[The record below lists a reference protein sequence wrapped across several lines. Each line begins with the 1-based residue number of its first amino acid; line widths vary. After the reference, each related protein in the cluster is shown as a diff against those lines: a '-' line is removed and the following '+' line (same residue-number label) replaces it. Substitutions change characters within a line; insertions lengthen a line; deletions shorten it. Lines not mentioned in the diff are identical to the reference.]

1 MLSTMTIF
9 FKTSEHTV
17 RGMAGNAGKPI
28 SMVGL
33 YLHDCKEPDMVG
45 LLDGN
50 AMEYREVAVKSNAR
64 RSYCLISMCSND
76 TPIAH

>member
-17 RGMAGNAGKPI
+17 RGMAGDAVKSI
-28 SMVGL
+28 SMVGIF
-33 YLHDCKEPDMVG
+33 LHDCKEPDMVG

-50 AMEYREVAVKSNAR
+50 SHGVS
-64 RSYCLISMCSND
+64 
-76 TPIAH
+76 